1 MKKLL
6 LFSVC
11 MAILCSCNSNQKK
24 AERLVKQYM
33 KENIDDYKSYEPIKF
48 SELEPILVKE
58 QAEKVLKVA
67 IDHKKSREDY
77 IATTHYLDSTQLKEQ
92 LAYIA
97 SIDADIDSLKRVCD
111 AASVDDIYGWCFEH
125 SYRSANKIGAME
137 KKTEI
142 FYFNRDITEIQ

>member
-11 MAILCSCNSNQKK
+11 MAILCSCSSNQKK

-33 KENIDDYKSYEPIKF
+33 KENLDDYKSYEPIKF
-48 SELEPILVKE
+48 SELEPILIKE
-58 QAEKVLKVA
+58 QVEKVLKVA

-77 IATTHYLDSTQLKEQ
+77 IYYLDSTQLKEQ

-111 AASVDDIYGWCFEH
+111 SASVDDIYGWCFEH

-137 KKTEI
+137 KKTET

>member
-33 KENIDDYKSYEPIKF
+33 KENLDDYKSYEPIKF
-48 SELEPILVKE
+48 SELEPILIKE

-67 IDHKKSREDY
+67 IDHKKNREDY
-77 IATTHYLDSTQLKEQ
+77 I
-92 LAYIA
+92 
-97 SIDADIDSLKRVCD
+97 
-111 AASVDDIYGWCFEH
+111 
-125 SYRSANKIGAME
+125 N
-137 KKTEI
+137 
-142 FYFNRDITEIQ
+142 